1 VASRRA
7 FAVVVAVAA
16 TVVLGGCGQKSTH
29 VRGIAPTT
37 APAVNYGAKYLAIVA
52 PYNAAIAKHPL
63 DSLLFKTNPP
73 SVAQVTPIVAATTT
87 FDERLLA
94 ITWPGQTEADVRTLV
109 SDDETL
115 VEYLNAL
122 ADVSTSNAENPFAL
136 PETEQRETQIS
147 LLNHKSDF
155 DAAAVRADLHLP
167 SNHPV

>member
-16 TVVLGGCGQKSTH
+16 TVVLGGCGQK
-29 VRGIAPTT
+29 PTY
-37 APAVNYGAKYLAIVA
+37 YGAKYLAIVA

-63 DSLLFKTNPP
+63 DSLLFKTNAP
-73 SVAQVTPIVAATTT
+73 SVGQVTPIVAATTT

-122 ADVSTSNAENPFAL
+122 ADASMSNAANPFAF
-136 PETEQRETQIS
+136 PESEDRELQIS
-147 LLNHKSDF
+147 ILNYKSDV

-167 SNHPV
+167 SNHPRPPSPRLGG